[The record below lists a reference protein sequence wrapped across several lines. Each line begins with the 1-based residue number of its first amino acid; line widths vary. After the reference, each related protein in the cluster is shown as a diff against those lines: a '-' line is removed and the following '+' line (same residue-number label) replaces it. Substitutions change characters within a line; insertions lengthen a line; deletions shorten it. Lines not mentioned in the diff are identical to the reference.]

1 MLFVALIGV
10 LFIIGGI
17 LWSILIKR
25 GLPIICSLIGLVVL
39 STVLGLVWR
48 ARTGRIQRTRTTA
61 AVHEAN
67 RITIPGAAPF
77 GSRVTLV
84 QFSTEACAI
93 CPTVRTQLS
102 ALADEFDDGTGSV
115 VHVDVDVTS
124 RPEIAN
130 QFNLLQ
136 SPTTFILDGNGNL
149 QSRIGGAPKL
159 AALRAELDRLLSP
172 VPA

>member
-1 MLFVALIGV
+1 METLTVLLGLVALA
-10 LFIIGGI
+10 
-17 LWSILIKR
+17 
-25 GLPIICSLIGLVVL
+25 
-39 STVLGLVWR
+39 TALGLVWR
-48 ARTGRIQRTRTTA
+48 ARTGRIKHTRTTSSTA
-61 AVHEAN
+61 ATEEN
-67 RITIPGAAPF
+67 RITIPGAASF

-102 ALADEFDDGTGSV
+102 ALADDLDDGTGSV

-136 SPTTFILDGNGNL
+136 SPTTFILDGNGVL
-149 QSRIGGAPKL
+149 QARIGGAPKIND
-159 AALRAELDRLLSP
+159 LRAELSRMLGP
-172 VPA
+172 VLV

>member
-1 MLFVALIGV
+1 METLTVLMGLVALA
-10 LFIIGGI
+10 
-17 LWSILIKR
+17 
-25 GLPIICSLIGLVVL
+25 
-39 STVLGLVWR
+39 TVLGLVWR
-48 ARTGRIQRTRTTA
+48 ARTGRIKHTRTDVSTA
-61 AVHEAN
+61 TSEDN

-136 SPTTFILDGNGNL
+136 SPTTFILDGNGVL
-149 QSRIGGAPKL
+149 QARIGGAPKINDV
-159 AALRAELDRLLSP
+159 RAELHRMLSP
-172 VPA
+172 ALV